1 MKRLLL
7 LIIFFVMLCSP
18 EIHAEVDGT
27 ISLNESVVDAIKQHP
42 QIKSLLYNRDAV
54 SKSKAAALG
63 RFFPSLN
70 LSSDYG
76 IQKYNSTTTRRAG
89 SEERS
94 RTASDST
101 LVMRQNVFDG
111 MDRYNGYESEKA
123 RLTSAESRLIDNV
136 ENVGLDAIRAHIDVV
151 RQRKLVILAGDNI
164 IAHQEVLNS
173 IAERVAGGAG
183 SMADEMQARGRV
195 ARAETT
201 LVTYTGELRSSE
213 AEYIRTV
220 GKSPGVLA
228 EPEYHPDLIPGTMDE
243 IMEKS
248 LKDNPKI
255 HIYMAEVKI
264 SEKDKNVVQ
273 STMYPDLD
281 LELSSR
287 YTNNLDGANTYL
299 NDNRAMLALS
309 WNLFNGGTDYND
321 TRTAKARI
329 KEAKADL
336 QDITDNLTRQV
347 ATAWAEYET
356 SLGQIAKHQEALDY
370 SIESRN
376 MYLMQFNVGQRSLLD
391 VLDSI
396 NEVFSNSVLLETAK
410 SNRNFTLYKFLNLQ
424 GNLIKSFSVEETTYN
439 TIPQ

>member
-7 LIIFFVMLCSP
+7 LIIFFALICSANTY
-18 EIHAEVDGT
+18 AEVDGT
-27 ISLNESVVDAIKQHP
+27 ISLKESVVEAIKQHP

-63 RFFPSLN
+63 RFFPSLD

-76 IQKYNSTTTRRAG
+76 LQKYNSSNTRRSG
-89 SEERS
+89 TEERS

-101 LVMRQNVFDG
+101 LIMRQNVFDG
-111 MDRYNGYESEKA
+111 MDRYNDYQSEKA
-123 RLTSAESRLIDNV
+123 RLTSAEGRLIDNV
-136 ENVGLDAIRAHIDVV
+136 ENVGLNAIRAHIDVV
-151 RQRKLVILAGDNI
+151 RQRKLVVLAGDNI
-164 IAHQEVLNS
+164 IDHQGVLNS

-201 LVTYTGELRSSE
+201 LLTYIGELRTAE

-220 GKSPGVLA
+220 GKTPGMLA
-228 EPEYHPDLIPGTMDE
+228 DPEYHPEFIPGTMDE
-243 IMEKS
+243 IMEKTMAN
-248 LKDNPKI
+248 NPKM
-255 HIYMAEVKI
+255 HIYKAEVEV
-264 SEKDKNVVQ
+264 SEKNKNVVQ

-281 LELSSR
+281 IELSSR
-287 YTNNLDGANTYL
+287 YTNDLDGTKTYL

-336 QDITDNLTRQV
+336 QDITDELTRLV

-356 SLGQIAKHQEALDY
+356 SIGQIAKHQEALQY
-370 SIESRN
+370 SIESRD

-391 VLDSI
+391 VLDAI

-424 GNLIKSFSVEETTYN
+424 GNLIKTFTVAETTYN
-439 TIPQ
+439 TMPQ

>member
-1 MKRLLL
+1 MKRLIL
-7 LIIFFVMLCSP
+7 LIIFSVMLCCP
-18 EIHAEVDGT
+18 QIHAEVDGT

-89 SEERS
+89 SEERP

-213 AEYIRTV
+213 AEYTRTV
-220 GKSPGVLA
+220 GTPPGVLA
-228 EPEYHPDLIPGTMDE
+228 EPEYNPDLIPNTMDE
-243 IMEKS
+243 IMEKT
-248 LKDNPKI
+248 LKNNPKI
-255 HIYMAEVKI
+255 HIYMAEVEV
-264 SEKDKNVVQ
+264 SEKNKNVVQ

-281 LELSSR
+281 IELSSR
-287 YTNNLDGANTYL
+287 YTNNLDGTDTYL

-336 QDITDNLTRQV
+336 QDTTDNLTRQV

-356 SLGQIAKHQEALDY
+356 SVGQIEKHQEALDY

-410 SNRNFTLYKFLNLQ
+410 SNRNYTLYKFLNLQ
-424 GNLIKSFSVEETTYN
+424 GNLVKAFSVEETAYDPV
-439 TIPQ
+439 PQ